1 MLRNSMKKIL
11 FSVTALFA
19 VVSLVAAGCS
29 DDNDNENVSSADK
42 PSIVVTT
49 NILGDVVSNMV
60 GDSFNVEVIMP
71 PGSDPH
77 DFQASAQ
84 QVEKMMSADLLIVN
98 GANFEEGMLS
108 VIESAEADGVM
119 VFEAISVVSQLEG
132 SDDHGHDDH
141 EGHDDHDDHEGHDD
155 HDDHEGHDDHDDH
168 EGHDD
173 HEDHDNDDHDDH
185 EGHDDH
191 DDHKDHDDHEG
202 HDDHDDHKDHDDHE
216 GHDDHDD
223 HEGHDDH
230 DDHKDHDD
238 HEGHDDHDDHEGHD
252 HDHEGHDDHDD
263 HEGHDHGGIDPHFFT
278 DPARMAVVVEELSEF
293 LVANFP
299 NVDQGFVSTAN
310 DYAQEL
316 IDLDE
321 EVNEILSEIPQEG
334 KVLVTNHA
342 VFAYFA
348 DSYGFEILG
357 EIIPSASTLSSA
369 NAQQLASLADEL
381 SSNSVK
387 AIFADASA
395 SDTLARTLAAEVGDI
410 EVITLF
416 TESLGEP
423 GSSGANYIEMV
434 KFNAQAIASGLVG

>member
-84 QVEKMMSADLLIVN
+84 QVEKMMSADLLVVN

-168 EGHDD
+168 K
-173 HEDHDNDDHDDH
+173 DHDDR

-191 DDHKDHDDHEG
+191 D
-202 HDDHDDHKDHDDHE
+202 
-216 GHDDHDD
+216 
-223 HEGHDDH
+223 
-230 DDHKDHDD
+230 
-238 HEGHDDHDDHEGHD
+238 
-252 HDHEGHDDHDD
+252 DHEGHDDHDD

>member
-155 HDDHEGHDDHDDH
+155 HDDHEGHDDHDD
-168 EGHDD
+168 D
-173 HEDHDNDDHDDH
+173 
-185 EGHDDH
+185 
-191 DDHKDHDDHEG
+191 KDHDDHEG
-202 HDDHDDHKDHDDHE
+202 HDDHD
-216 GHDDHDD
+216 
-223 HEGHDDH
+223 
-230 DDHKDHDD
+230 
-238 HEGHDDHDDHEGHD
+238 
-252 HDHEGHDDHDD
+252 DHEGHDDHDD

-395 SDTLARTLAAEVGDI
+395 SDTLARTLAAEVGGI

>member
-1 MLRNSMKKIL
+1 MKKIL
-11 FSVTALFA
+11 FSVTTLFA

-132 SDDHGHDDH
+132 SDDHGHD
-141 EGHDDHDDHEGHDD
+141 
-155 HDDHEGHDDHDDH
+155 
-168 EGHDD
+168 
-173 HEDHDNDDHDDH
+173 
-185 EGHDDH
+185 
-191 DDHKDHDDHEG
+191 
-202 HDDHDDHKDHDDHE
+202 
-216 GHDDHDD
+216 
-223 HEGHDDH
+223 
-230 DDHKDHDD
+230 
-238 HEGHDDHDDHEGHD
+238 
-252 HDHEGHDDHDD
+252 DHEGHDDHDD

-395 SDTLARTLAAEVGDI
+395 SDTLARTLAAEVGGI

>member
-1 MLRNSMKKIL
+1 
-11 FSVTALFA
+11 
-19 VVSLVAAGCS
+19 
-29 DDNDNENVSSADK
+29 
-42 PSIVVTT
+42 
-49 NILGDVVSNMV
+49 
-60 GDSFNVEVIMP
+60 
-71 PGSDPH
+71 
-77 DFQASAQ
+77 
-84 QVEKMMSADLLIVN
+84 
-98 GANFEEGMLS
+98 
-108 VIESAEADGVM
+108 
-119 VFEAISVVSQLEG
+119 
-132 SDDHGHDDH
+132 
-141 EGHDDHDDHEGHDD
+141 
-155 HDDHEGHDDHDDH
+155 
-168 EGHDD
+168 
-173 HEDHDNDDHDDH
+173 
-185 EGHDDH
+185 
-191 DDHKDHDDHEG
+191 
-202 HDDHDDHKDHDDHE
+202 
-216 GHDDHDD
+216 
-223 HEGHDDH
+223 
-230 DDHKDHDD
+230 
-238 HEGHDDHDDHEGHD
+238 
-252 HDHEGHDDHDD
+252 HDD

-395 SDTLARTLAAEVGDI
+395 SDTLARTLAAEVGGI

>member
-141 EGHDDHDDHEGHDD
+141 EGHDDHDDD
-155 HDDHEGHDDHDDH
+155 
-168 EGHDD
+168 
-173 HEDHDNDDHDDH
+173 
-185 EGHDDH
+185 
-191 DDHKDHDDHEG
+191 KDHD
-202 HDDHDDHKDHDDHE
+202 
-216 GHDDHDD
+216 
-223 HEGHDDH
+223 
-230 DDHKDHDD
+230 
-238 HEGHDDHDDHEGHD
+238 
-252 HDHEGHDDHDD
+252 DHEGHDDHDD